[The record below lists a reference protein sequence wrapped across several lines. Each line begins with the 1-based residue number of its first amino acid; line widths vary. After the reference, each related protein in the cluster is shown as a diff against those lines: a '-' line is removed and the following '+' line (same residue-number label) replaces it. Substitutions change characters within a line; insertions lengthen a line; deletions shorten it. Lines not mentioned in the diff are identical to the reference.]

1 MANEPLQPGRIFGL
15 VALAFLA
22 LVSFW
27 IVRPFLSALLWA
39 AIIAFSTW
47 PLFRMLT
54 DRAGLRPTLAA
65 LVMVLG
71 ELLLVGV
78 PVLFA
83 TPISA
88 EDVETLRRA
97 VERLLSEGLPGLD
110 AQLATLPLA
119 GPWLA
124 AWMGSVDLGFD
135 AVFALIRPYAG
146 AAAQWLLGLL
156 LAVLSGIAELFLAI
170 ILAFFFYRDG
180 PRMAAFAED
189 VMQRVGGQE
198 ARRLIRL
205 VGDVT
210 RGVIYGLVGTGFI
223 QGVMTAL
230 GLWIAGVPQPV
241 LLGVIAGVISLFP
254 VGAPL
259 VWIPASLWLFAQ
271 GSTGWG
277 VFLALYGAFGISSVD
292 NIVRPWFI
300 SRGADL
306 PLLLTLIGA
315 LGGVLTFGFLGLFLG
330 PVVLAV
336 AYVLLR
342 DWASQASPRPPAQG

>member
-1 MANEPLQPGRIFGL
+1 MAEEQLRPGRILGL
-15 VALAFLA
+15 AALALLAIASFL
-22 LVSFW
+22 V
-27 IVRPFLSALLWA
+27 VRPFISALLWA
-39 AIIAFSTW
+39 GIIAFATW
-47 PLFRMLT
+47 PIFRFLT
-54 DRAGLRPTLAA
+54 DRARLRPSMAA

-83 TPISA
+83 TPVSA
-88 EDVETLRRA
+88 ADVEALRGT

-110 AQLATLPLA
+110 AQVAALPVV
-119 GPWLA
+119 GPGIGAVLERLN
-124 AWMGSVDLGFD
+124 LGFD
-135 AVFALIRPYAG
+135 AAFALIRPYAG
-146 AAAQWLLGLL
+146 VAAQWLLGLL

-189 VMQRVGGQE
+189 VMARMAGQE

-210 RGVIYGLVGTGFI
+210 RGVIYGLVGTGFV
-223 QGVMTAL
+223 QGVMTTF
-230 GLWIAGVPQPV
+230 GLWLAGVPQPV
-241 LLGVIAGVISLFP
+241 LLGVIAGVISIFP

-277 VFLALYGAFGISSVD
+277 IFLALYGAFGISSVD
-292 NIVRPWFI
+292 NFIRPWFI

-315 LGGVLTFGFLGLFLG
+315 LGGVLAFGFLGLFLG

-336 AYVLLR
+336 AYVLAR
-342 DWASQASPRPPAQG
+342 DWAAHAAPSPPEAS